1 MSGAGFSRRVLDAAR
16 PPGSLHHKKLAQL
29 FLQYTKESSSTS
41 TTQLKAVVIAPEL

>member
-1 MSGAGFSRRVLDAAR
+1 VAQASAGGFWMQ
-16 PPGSLHHKKLAQL
+16 PGSLHHKKLAQL